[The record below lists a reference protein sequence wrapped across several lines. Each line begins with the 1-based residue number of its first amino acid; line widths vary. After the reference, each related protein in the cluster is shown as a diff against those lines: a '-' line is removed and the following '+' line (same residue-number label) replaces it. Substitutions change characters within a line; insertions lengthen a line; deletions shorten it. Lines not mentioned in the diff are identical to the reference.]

1 MALTKVTERIY
12 FLENDK
18 EADRPLI
25 GYIKGDKYS
34 LMVDAGNSKNHVEK
48 FNNSIE
54 KLNLRLPD
62 YVAITHWH
70 WDHTYGMNAVIGK
83 TIACEITNE
92 RLKVMS
98 KWQWT
103 EEAMSKRLL
112 TGEDIEFADTNI
124 HKEYKVLQDI
134 KVIPADIVFKK
145 DLEINLG
152 GLVVILKNV
161 IAPHSEDSVIVY
173 VPEEKVVFIGD
184 AYSIDFYNNYKYDS
198 VKLQSFVNMLESLE
212 FDTCF
217 LGHSLPLK
225 KTEIVECL
233 KSQYKKISIRND

>member
-1 MALTKVTERIY
+1 MALTKVTDRIY

-34 LMVDAGNSKNHVEK
+34 LMVDAGNSRNHVKK
-48 FNNSIE
+48 FNDSIE
-54 KLNLRLPD
+54 ESNLRLPD

-70 WDHTYGMNAVIGK
+70 WDHTYGMNAVTGK

-103 EEAMSKRLL
+103 EEAMNQRLL
-112 TGEDIEFADTNI
+112 TGEDIEFADINI
-124 HKEYKVLQDI
+124 RKEYKILQDI
-134 KVIPADIVFKK
+134 KVISADIVFKN

-152 GLVVILKNV
+152 GVVVILKNV

-184 AYSIDFYNNYKYDS
+184 AYSIDFYNNYNYDS
-198 VKLQSFVNMLESLE
+198 VKLQSFINMLESLG

-217 LGHSLPLK
+217 LGHSSPLK
-225 KTEIVECL
+225 KTEIVEYL
-233 KSQYKKISIRND
+233 KSEYKKISISNN

>member
-34 LMVDAGNSKNHVEK
+34 LMVDAGNSRNHVKK
-48 FNNSIE
+48 FNDSIE
-54 KLNLRLPD
+54 ESNLRLPD

-70 WDHTYGMNAVIGK
+70 WDHTYGMNAVTGK

-103 EEAMSKRLL
+103 EEAMNQRLL
-112 TGEDIEFADTNI
+112 SGEDIEFADTNI
-124 HKEYKVLQDI
+124 RKEYKILQDI
-134 KVIPADIVFKK
+134 KVVPADIVFKN

-173 VPEEKVVFIGD
+173 VPEEKAVFIGD
-184 AYSIDFYNNYKYDS
+184 AYSIDFYNNYNYDS
-198 VKLQSFVNMLESLE
+198 AKLQSFINMLESLE
-212 FDTCF
+212 FNTCF
-217 LGHSLPLK
+217 LGHSSPLK
-225 KTEIVECL
+225 KTEIIEYL
-233 KSQYKKISIRND
+233 KLQYKKISTNND

>member
-12 FLENDK
+12 YLINDK
-18 EADRPLI
+18 ETDRPVL

-54 KLNLRLPD
+54 KLNLKLPD

-70 WDHTYGMNAVIGK
+70 WDHSYGMHAAMGK

-92 RLKVMS
+92 QLKVMT

-103 EEAMSKRLL
+103 DEAMKKRLL

-124 HKEYKVLQDI
+124 RKEYKTFQEI
-134 KVIPADIVFKK
+134 KITAADIVFKNN
-145 DLEINLG
+145 LEIDLG
-152 GLVVILKNV
+152 GLTVILKNV
-161 IAPHSEDSVIVY
+161 ISPHSEDSVIVY

-184 AYSIDFYNNYKYDS
+184 AYGMDYYNNCKYDP
-198 VKLQSFVNMLESLE
+198 VKVEGFINTLENLE
-212 FDTCF
+212 FNLCF
-217 LGHSLPLK
+217 PGHSSPIN
-225 KTEIVECL
+225 KTEIIKFL
-233 KSQYKKISIRND
+233 KSQHKKICVRNE

>member
-1 MALTKVTERIY
+1 MTLTKVTDRIY

-18 EADRPLI
+18 EADRALI

-70 WDHTYGMNAVIGK
+70 WDHTYGMNAVTGK

-103 EEAMSKRLL
+103 EKAMNQRLL

-124 HKEYKVLQDI
+124 RKEYKNLQDI
-134 KVIPADIVFKK
+134 KVIPADIVFKN

-152 GLVVILKNV
+152 GLKVILKNV
-161 IAPHSEDSVIVY
+161 VAPHSADSVIVY
-173 VPEEKVVFIGD
+173 VPEERVVFIGD
-184 AYSIDFYNNYKYDS
+184 AYSIDFYNNYKYDLA
-198 VKLQSFVNMLESLE
+198 KLQNFINMLESLE
-212 FDTCF
+212 FDICF
-217 LGHSLPLK
+217 LGHSSPLK
-225 KTEIVECL
+225 KTDIIEYL
-233 KSQYKKISIRND
+233 KSQYKKISISNN